1 MCETT
6 KKEEEEEEK
15 EESARKNE
23 GARESLLL
31 LGGIYLDL
39 LLVAGSSLIQTIE
52 LRRQGKW
59 KWK

>member
-6 KKEEEEEEK
+6 KKEEK

-52 LRRQGKW
+52 LRRQGK
-59 KWK
+59 